1 MWAIAQTSPMNHV
14 FEGMR
19 AVVINGEAPVW
30 RIVVATAENALYLT
44 LTAALVTRTFRSALE
59 RGALPKLR

>member
-1 MWAIAQTSPMNHV
+1 
-14 FEGMR
+14 
-19 AVVINGEAPVW
+19 VW

-44 LTAALVTRTFRSALE
+44 LTATLVTRTFRSALE